1 MELARLH
8 SSPITAI
15 QGAVL
20 DGFREMRNGKPFGAL
35 EIGDGARHFKDAVVS
50 TGGKSLLL
58 HGALKQAF
66 GVGAELAVDANLARG
81 HLRVG
86 EDFVAGCLKP
96 DSLAFACSRLLR
108 AVLYI
113 ERRELRCEYRCD
125 REGDLRSWRHSAGSS
140 AVCKGTH
147 AICR

>member
-66 GVGAELAVDANLARG
+66 GVGAELAVDANLARR
-81 HLRVG
+81 HLGVG
-86 EDFVAGCLKP
+86 EDFVAGSLKP
-96 DSLAFACSRLLR
+96 DSLAFA
-108 AVLYI
+108 
-113 ERRELRCEYRCD
+113 
-125 REGDLRSWRHSAGSS
+125 
-140 AVCKGTH
+140 
-147 AICR
+147 